1 MMKAAQDVIIRPLI
15 TERAATLMEQENK
28 VVFQVAVDANKNE
41 IREAVESL
49 FGVTVKA
56 VRTMNMKG
64 KLKRM
69 GRFEGR
75 RASWKKA
82 IVTLAEGDTLDFF
95 EGA

>member
-1 MMKAAQDVIIRPLI
+1 MKTAQDIIILPII
-15 TERAATLMEQENK
+15 TERAATMKEQHNK

-41 IREAVESL
+41 IRDAIESL
-49 FGVTVKA
+49 FGVRVKA
-56 VRTMNMKG
+56 VRTMNIKG

-82 IVTLAEGDTLDFF
+82 IVTLSEGDTLDFF

>member
-1 MMKAAQDVIIRPLI
+1 MKTAQGIIIRPLI
-15 TERAATLMEQENK
+15 TERAAALQEQSNK

-41 IREAVESL
+41 IKDAVESL
-49 FGVTVKA
+49 FGVTVLA
-56 VRTMNMKG
+56 VRTMNVKG

-75 RASWKKA
+75 RAAWKKA

>member
-1 MMKAAQDVIIRPLI
+1 MKTAQDIIIRPLI
-15 TERAATLMEQENK
+15 TERAAALQEKSNK

-41 IREAVESL
+41 IKDAVESL
-49 FGVTVKA
+49 FDVTVVA
-56 VRTMNMKG
+56 VRTMNVKG

-75 RASWKKA
+75 RAAWKKA
-82 IVTLAEGDTLDFF
+82 IVTLSKGDTLDFF

>member
-1 MMKAAQDVIIRPLI
+1 MKSTQQIIIRPLI
-15 TERAATLMEQENK
+15 TERAAILTEEENK
-28 VVFQVAVDANKNE
+28 VVFEVAVGANKND
-41 IREAVESL
+41 IRRAVEEL
-49 FGVTVKA
+49 FDVTVIA
-56 VRTMNMKG
+56 VRTMNVKG

-75 RASWKKA
+75 RAAWKKA

>member
-1 MMKAAQDVIIRPLI
+1 MKSAQEIIIRPLI
-15 TERAATLMEQENK
+15 TERAAILTEEENK
-28 VVFQVAVDANKNE
+28 VVFEVAREANKNE
-41 IREAVESL
+41 IRAAIEEL
-49 FGVTVKA
+49 FEVTVVA
-56 VRTMNMKG
+56 VRTMNVKG

-75 RASWKKA
+75 RAAWKKA

>member
-1 MMKAAQDVIIRPLI
+1 MKTVHDIIIRPLI
-15 TERAATLMEQENK
+15 TERAAIMKEAENK

-41 IREAVESL
+41 IKEAVESI
-49 FGVTVKA
+49 FGVTVLA
-56 VRTMNMKG
+56 VRTMNVKG

-75 RASWKKA
+75 RAAWKKA
-82 IVTLAEGDTLDFF
+82 IVTLSEEDTLDFF